1 MINGRKLAASVPA
14 VVLSAAALGEEP
26 VHKHDSLDVVVVSA
40 QRVKQE
46 LQKVPVAVSVF
57 TGEFMQTRQVVDF
70 ENLVVYMPGLN
81 VTTATRTLSQPVIRG
96 ASSDDDAPGVDLAVG
111 LFVDDVFLG
120 RNIDFSLDMFDIERV
135 EVLRGPQGTLFGRN
149 VTGGLL
155 NIQTKNPTYELGGSA
170 EVTLGSHNR
179 RDFRGVLNAPLIDDK
194 IALRMSVSS
203 RNADGAIPNRN
214 GPDLLQDDQ
223 DSFRGK
229 LLYTPND
236 SFRLLL
242 AGHYLRDRS
251 IGVPRDIIAFGE
263 NLLPSLAGMVD
274 LDERVANV
282 DAAGGYDRTVWGIS
296 ARVEWDISFGELTSI
311 TAWHEN
317 HSDLLDIDVD
327 ATPALILGGPGT
339 NDAEQLS
346 QELRHSYTSEDGRL
360 SWIGGLYYLDVDF
373 ARTEFVNQIP
383 YPGSFLGLIGLPPIG
398 GSFAPAGFFDQRI
411 ETRSHSVFGQL
422 TYALHDKLRLTV
434 GGRYT
439 RDEKE
444 GFTADSGVIQR
455 FNVDVAGEW
464 SAFTPRFAVD
474 YDLSEDV
481 LLYASATRGFK
492 SGGFSSTTTRA
503 EALEGF
509 APELAWS
516 YELGLKSRFLD
527 DRLQANIAAFTADYE
542 DLQFRSGTVGT
553 SSFVGNAGKASITGI
568 ESEFQW
574 VATDRLFLFLNYAWQ
589 DGEYDELM
597 IGTTDYSGNALA
609 LTPENSL
616 STGLSLLLPLG
627 RLGDLTFR
635 GDYQY
640 KSATFLNPEQTPGA
654 VQKIDGLVNA
664 SVSLEFLDGRAQL
677 TVFGKNLTDETFITR
692 ANRLSP
698 FLGRV
703 DFSQSPPF
711 AHVMTGSFNEPRR
724 WGVSLSYQF

>member
-1 MINGRKLAASVPA
+1 MYNSRVLAAA
-14 VVLSAAALGEEP
+14 VSAVLFSAAALGEEP
-26 VHKHDSLDVVVVSA
+26 EHSHDSLGVIIVSA
-40 QRVKQE
+40 QRVEQE
-46 LQKVPVAVSVF
+46 LQKVPIAVSVF

-70 ENLVVYMPGLN
+70 ENLVVYTPGLN
-81 VTTATRTLSQPVIRG
+81 VTTATRTLSQPVMRG

-111 LFVDDVFLG
+111 LFVDEVFLG
-120 RNIDFSLDMFDIERV
+120 RNIDFSSDLFDIERV

-149 VTGGLL
+149 VTGGLI
-155 NIQTKNPTYELGGSA
+155 NVQTRNPTHEFGGRG
-170 EVTLGSHNR
+170 EITFGSDNR
-179 RDFRGVLNAPLIDDK
+179 LDFRGVLNVPIVDDRL
-194 IALRMSVSS
+194 AVRMSVSS

-229 LLYTPND
+229 LLFTPSD
-236 SFRLLL
+236 SFRLLVS
-242 AGHYLRDRS
+242 GHYLRDRS

-263 NLLPSLAGMVD
+263 NLLPAIASMVD
-274 LDERVANV
+274 LDPRVANV
-282 DAAGGYDRTVWGIS
+282 DAAGGYDRSVWGIS
-296 ARVEWDISFGELTSI
+296 ARMDWDLGLHKLTSI

-339 NDAEQLS
+339 NDAEQFS
-346 QELRHSYTSEDGRL
+346 QEIRHSYTSEDGRL
-360 SWIGGLYYLDVDF
+360 NWIGGVYYLDVDF

-383 YPGSFLGLIGLPPIG
+383 FPGSFLAIIGLPPIG
-398 GSFAPAGFFDQRI
+398 GSFTPPGFFDQRI
-411 ETRSHSVFGQL
+411 KTTSYSVFGQA
-422 TYALHDKLRLTV
+422 TYAVQERLRLTV

-439 RDEKE
+439 RDDKD
-444 GFTADSGVIQR
+444 GFTADSGVIQQ
-455 FNVDVAGEW
+455 FNVNVAGDWE
-464 SAFTPRFAVD
+464 AFTPRFAVD
-474 YDLSEDV
+474 YDVSEDI

-509 APELAWS
+509 EPEFVWS

-527 DRLQANIAAFTADYE
+527 DRLQANIAAFRADYQ

-553 SSFVGNAGKASITGI
+553 SSFVGNAGEASITGV
-568 ESEFQW
+568 ESEFQF
-574 VATDRLFLFLNYAWQ
+574 VATDRLFLFLNYAYQ

-597 IGTTDYSGNALA
+597 IGNTDYSGNALP
-609 LTPENSL
+609 LTPEHSL
-616 STGLSLLLPLG
+616 STGLSFLVPLG
-627 RLGDLTFR
+627 SLGDLTFR

-654 VQKIDGLVNA
+654 VQKVDGLVNA
-664 SVSLEFLDGRAQL
+664 SLSLEFLDGRAQL

-692 ANRLSP
+692 ANRLSV
-698 FLGRV
+698 FLGGV